1 VAEIQFGDLM
11 ASKSKRAR
19 MAPVRNLSKTFL
31 YWTIVVF
38 VVKLIIIF
46 NIQGG
51 YIEISGRPFLFDG
64 VWPGADGENYL
75 KGYEA
80 LSREGLFSKEEI
92 LNYWPAGYPL
102 VILLLSLFGK
112 SWVLTTLSIVQSLI
126 FSFAVYFFA
135 TELSKTK
142 LKKFAH
148 LALLLILFNP
158 TLSLSSIVV
167 GYESLSASGLLLC
180 IGLVIRS
187 FIAKDDKKF
196 FKHLIIS
203 SAIFGLLAFVQP
215 RFFVTGLFIN
225 LIWVLVWKGLRGSAL
240 LILLSIAITLF
251 LPATLLYRN
260 NQAVGINSISTNL
273 GVTMNIGAG
282 DNATG
287 GYIKE
292 GYGVDCYLSGNPSQQ
307 DNQRVSCVL
316 SWYLDNPIK
325 AAELFYNKS
334 IYLWSPWYGP
344 VANGTM
350 GRNPWLTIN
359 PLKAIATTQ
368 DGVNLVYGEFGK
380 AISWLWLLGGL
391 ALLLYGYFTLWRQ
404 NSLERFIGNLAMV
417 VVTSHWLIT
426 LFTLG
431 DHRFRVPIM
440 GLSLFLQAIGL
451 KTLFKGGKAPIV
463 EGPSLR

>member
-1 VAEIQFGDLM
+1 M

-19 MAPVRNLSKTFL
+19 MAPVRNLSKTL
-31 YWTIVVF
+31 MYWAIAVF

-51 YIEISGRPFLFDG
+51 NIEISGRPFLLDG
-64 VWPGADGENYL
+64 VWLGADGENYL
-75 KGYEA
+75 KGYDA
-80 LSREGLFSKEEI
+80 LSREGLFSKEGI

-102 VILLLSLFGK
+102 VILLLSLLSK
-112 SWVLTTLSIVQSLI
+112 SWALTTLSIVQSFI
-126 FSFAVYFFA
+126 FSYAVYFFA

-142 LKKFAH
+142 LKKFAN

-158 TLSLSSIVV
+158 TLSLSSIAV
-167 GYESLSASGLLLC
+167 GYESLTASGLLLC
-180 IGLVIRS
+180 VGLVIRS

-196 FKHLIIS
+196 IKYLIIS
-203 SAIFGLLAFVQP
+203 SVVYGLLAFVQP
-215 RFFVTGLFIN
+215 RLIVTGLVIN
-225 LIWVLVWKGLRGSAL
+225 MAWILVWKGIKGGAL
-240 LILLSIAITLF
+240 LISLTVAITLF
-251 LPATLLYRN
+251 FPATLIYRN
-260 NQAVGINSISTNL
+260 NQAIGINSISTNL

-282 DNATG
+282 DSATG

-292 GYGVDCYLSGNPSQQ
+292 GFGVECDQIGNSSQQ
-307 DNQRVSCVL
+307 DNQLVRCVL
-316 SWYLDNPIK
+316 NWYLSNPIN

-334 IYLWSPWYGP
+334 IYFWSPWYGP

-350 GRNPWLTIN
+350 ARNPWLTIN
-359 PLKAIATTQ
+359 PLKDIATTQ
-368 DGVNLVYGEFGK
+368 DGFNVVYGGFGK
-380 AISWLWLLGGL
+380 IISWLWLLSGL

-404 NSLERFIGNLAMV
+404 NSLERLIGNLAMV
-417 VVTSHWLIT
+417 AVTTNWLIT
-426 LFTLG
+426 LFTIG

-463 EGPSLR
+463 DGPSLR